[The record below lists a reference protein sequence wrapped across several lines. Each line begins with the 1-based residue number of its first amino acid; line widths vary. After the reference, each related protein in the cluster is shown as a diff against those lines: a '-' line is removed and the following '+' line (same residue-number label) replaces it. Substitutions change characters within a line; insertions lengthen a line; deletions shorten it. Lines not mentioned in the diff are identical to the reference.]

1 MSEDKYDKTPIQYDS
16 IIISEF
22 DRYAAD
28 CGMKIGD
35 HKLLCKVFDA
45 QDKNIQLIL
54 NAAYEFHALNIAGTV
69 REMLGEH
76 KEEIRDMLNAN
87 HTEVLGKIEGL
98 EKRFEDHK
106 CVFNEFRRDEF
117 TPLKETVDKMQKEL
131 HIVKKKNTWAVIIL
145 RGIGWVLLG
154 YLIIRLLHGPFIA

>member
-1 MSEDKYDKTPIQYDS
+1 MSEEKDDKTSIQYDS

-54 NAAYEFHALNIAGTV
+54 NEAYEFHALNIATTV

-76 KEEIRDMLNAN
+76 KEEIREMLNAN
-87 HTEVLGKIEGL
+87 HAVVLEKIEGL

-106 CVFNEFRRDEF
+106 CVFNEFRKDEF
-117 TPLKETVDKMQKEL
+117 TPLKETVGMMQKEL
-131 HIVKKKNTWAVIIL
+131 HLVKKKNTWAVIIA
-145 RGIGWVLLG
+145 RGLGWTSLG
-154 YLIIRLLHGPFIA
+154 LLIIRLFHGPFFD